1 MAYHHHVN
9 THHRIKR
16 SRRVIRSV
24 QVLVLVVMIGGAY
37 IGVDWLLTKVNSAK
51 TVVSSES
58 SATVQS
64 AKINI
69 FQTPYYRFQADASW
83 REVTDELLSKGD
95 QGFQQYLYRSFD
107 KNFIEHE
114 LWVAVNLPENYTLQR
129 HNIPTRVVPVKVQSD
144 GTLSELGDV
153 SDPCGVELADIDKNL
168 EPHIIVQKE
177 VQYLCNLN
185 AVNDY
190 TVVAGVPG
198 GTNRLPMPHGD
209 AVVNIT
215 ITYRNITATPDS
227 RQFLSILNT
236 FKSN

>member
-1 MAYHHHVN
+1 MAYHHNVN

-16 SRRVIRSV
+16 SRRVIRVV
-24 QVLVLVVMIGGAY
+24 QFLVLLFFIGSAY
-37 IGVDWLLTKVNSAK
+37 IGVDWLLTNINSAK
-51 TVVSSES
+51 TVTSSES

-83 REVTDELLSKGD
+83 REVTDELSTKGD
-95 QGFQQYLYRSFD
+95 ESFQQYLYRSFD
-107 KNFIEHE
+107 KNLIEHE
-114 LWVAVNLPENYTLQR
+114 LWVAINLPENYTLQR
-129 HNIPTRVVPVKVQSD
+129 HNIPTRVLPVQIEKD
-144 GTLSELGDV
+144 GTLSQLEDV
-153 SDPCGVELADIDKNL
+153 SEPCGVELKDTDKNL
-168 EPHIIVQKE
+168 EPHIIVQKG

-198 GTNRLPMPHGD
+198 GTNRLTMPHAEGQ
-209 AVVNIT
+209 ATIT
-215 ITYRNITATPDS
+215 LTYRNITATPDS
-227 RQFLSILNT
+227 RQFTSIINT

>member
-24 QVLVLVVMIGGAY
+24 QAFVLLVFVVGAY
-37 IGVDWLLTKVNSAK
+37 IGVDWLLTNINSAK

-69 FQTPYYRFQADASW
+69 FQTPYYRFQADSSW
-83 REVTDELLSKGD
+83 REVTDELLSRGNE
-95 QGFQQYLYRSFD
+95 GFEQYLYRSFD

-114 LWVAVNLPENYTLQR
+114 LWVAVNLPENYALQR
-129 HNIPTRVVPVKVQSD
+129 HNIPTRVIPVQVEGG
-144 GTLSELGDV
+144 GTLTQVDSV
-153 SDPCGVELADIDKNL
+153 SDPCGVELAEVDKNQ
-168 EPHIIVQKE
+168 EPHIIIQKE

-190 TVVAGVPG
+190 TVVAGIPG
-198 GTNRLPMPHGD
+198 GTNRLPMPHAGEII
-209 AVVNIT
+209 NIT
-215 ITYRNITATPDS
+215 LTYRNITATPDS
-227 RQFLSILNT
+227 RQFNSILST

>member
-16 SRRVIRSV
+16 SRRVIRGV
-24 QVLVLVVMIGGAY
+24 QLLVLLFIIGGAY
-37 IGVDWLLTKVNSAK
+37 IGVDWLLTNINSSK

-69 FQTPYYRFQADASW
+69 FQTPYYRFQADSSW

-95 QGFQQYLYRSFD
+95 EGFQQYLYRSFD
-107 KNFIEHE
+107 KNLIEHE

-129 HNIPTRVVPVKVQSD
+129 HNIPTRVVPVKIQPD
-144 GTLSELGDV
+144 GTISSLGDV
-153 SDPCGVELADIDKNL
+153 SDPCGVELADTDKNQ

-198 GTNRLPMPHGD
+198 GTNRLPMPHADGKI
-209 AVVNIT
+209 NIT
-215 ITYRNITATPDS
+215 LTYRNITATPDS
-227 RQFLSILNT
+227 RQFMSILNT

>member
-16 SRRVIRSV
+16 SRRVVRSV
-24 QVLVLVVMIGGAY
+24 QVVVVLCLLVGGY

-83 REVTDELLSKGD
+83 REVTDELLTKGNE
-95 QGFQQYLYRSFD
+95 GFQQYLYRSFD

-129 HNIPTRVVPVKVQSD
+129 HNIPTRVLPVQIQPD
-144 GTLSELGDV
+144 GTLSQIDDV
-153 SDPCGVELADIDKNL
+153 SKPCGVELADIDKNQ
-168 EPHIIVQKE
+168 EPHIIIQKE

-198 GTNRLPMPHGD
+198 GTNRLPLPHGNET
-209 AVVNIT
+209 VNIT
-215 ITYRNITATPDS
+215 LTYRNITATPDS
-227 RQFLSILNT
+227 RQFTSILNT
-236 FKSN
+236 FKAN

>member
-1 MAYHHHVN
+1 M
-9 THHRIKR
+9 
-16 SRRVIRSV
+16 
-24 QVLVLVVMIGGAY
+24 QVVVVLCLLVGGY

-83 REVTDELLSKGD
+83 REVTDELLTKGNE
-95 QGFQQYLYRSFD
+95 GFQQYLYRSFD

-129 HNIPTRVVPVKVQSD
+129 HNIPTRVLPVQIQPD
-144 GTLSELGDV
+144 GTLSQIDDV
-153 SDPCGVELADIDKNL
+153 SKPCGVELADIDKNQ
-168 EPHIIVQKE
+168 EPHIIIQKE

-198 GTNRLPMPHGD
+198 GTNRLPLPHGNET
-209 AVVNIT
+209 VNIT
-215 ITYRNITATPDS
+215 LTYRNITATPDS
-227 RQFLSILNT
+227 RQFTSILNT
-236 FKSN
+236 FKAN